1 MSTRGGVG
9 RAVRRRLLRGVVIAV
24 LAVVLIAVVAST
36 WRARPL
42 LRYREEATDVVV
54 PVMGVAPSALTSSW
68 GAPRSGGRR
77 HEGIDIFAARGTP
90 VVAAT
95 RGEVV
100 RIGQNRLGGN
110 VVWVAGAGARL
121 YYYAH
126 LSRFRTGLSVG
137 EAVEPGTVLGYV
149 GTSGNAAGTP
159 PHLHF
164 GMYPLSHGLRAV
176 DPHPFL
182 VERGRRL
189 APPAPA
195 RASRR

>member
-1 MSTRGGVG
+1 M
-9 RAVRRRLLRGVVIAV
+9 VRRRIVRGVALAIAAA
-24 LAVVLIAVVAST
+24 LVVGALLFM

-54 PVMGVAPSALTSSW
+54 PVMGVAPSSLTSSW

-77 HEGIDIFAARGTP
+77 HEGIDIFAPRGTP

-100 RIGQNRLGGN
+100 RVGQNRLGGN

-137 EAVEPGTVLGYV
+137 EAVEPGTTLGYV

-164 GMYPLSHGLRAV
+164 GMYPLSRGLRAV
-176 DPHPFL
+176 DPAPFL

-189 APPAPA
+189 APPPPSRARA
-195 RASRR
+195 RASR

>member
-1 MSTRGGVG
+1 M
-9 RAVRRRLLRGVVIAV
+9 RRRVVRGVAAAV
-24 LAVVLIAVVAST
+24 GMALVVGALLLW

-42 LRYREEATDVVV
+42 LRYRAEATDVVV
-54 PVMGVAPSALTSSW
+54 PVMGVAPSALESSW
-68 GAPRSGGRR
+68 GAPRSGGRH
-77 HEGIDIFAARGTP
+77 HEGIDIFAPRGTP

-95 RGEVV
+95 RGEVLRV
-100 RIGQNRLGGN
+100 GQNRLGGN

-126 LSRFRTGLSVG
+126 LSRFRTGLAVG
-137 EAVEPGTVLGYV
+137 EPVEPGTILGYV

-164 GMYPLSHGLRAV
+164 GMYPLSRGLRAV
-176 DPHPFL
+176 DPAPFL
-182 VERGRRL
+182 IERGRRL
-189 APPAPA
+189 VPPAPP